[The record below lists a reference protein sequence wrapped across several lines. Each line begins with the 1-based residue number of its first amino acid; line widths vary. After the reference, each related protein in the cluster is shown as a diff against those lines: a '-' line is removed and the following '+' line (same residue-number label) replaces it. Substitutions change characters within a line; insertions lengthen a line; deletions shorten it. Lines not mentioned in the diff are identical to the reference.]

1 MQTERHGLRNRI
13 EKKSAYLQELEE
25 QVWLSIRTLYLLCI
39 SSLWLEFVLCIM
51 LYLATFD
58 FCVFIFIFLTM
69 SSSVIK

>member
-1 MQTERHGLRNRI
+1 MQTERLGLRNRI

-58 FCVFIFIFLTM
+58 FRVFIFIFLTM

>member
-1 MQTERHGLRNRI
+1 MQTERLGLRNRI

-39 SSLWLEFVLCIM
+39 SSLWLEFVLCVM

-58 FCVFIFIFLTM
+58 FRVFIFIF
-69 SSSVIK
+69 